1 MNSVSFLSDKIKKLS
16 VAEDSSERSSS
27 VNDEDVTIT
36 VVESKQRIDEKDGSV
51 EEDKERE
58 DVNNVSVSDSMVV
71 VNKIL
76 SDIDQDLDNHLT
88 EEGIPEVVD
97 NASGGQPEKN
107 FSFDSLREEKS
118 KKSISF
124 R

>member
-1 MNSVSFLSDKIKKLS
+1 MELVPTASPSHWQCGHGHLPP
-16 VAEDSSERSSS
+16 R
-27 VNDEDVTIT
+27 T
-36 VVESKQRIDEKDGSV
+36 

-58 DVNNVSVSDSMVV
+58 DVNNVSVSESLVV

-76 SDIDQDLDNHLT
+76 SNIDQDLDNHLT
-88 EEGIPEVVD
+88 EEGIPEGVD
-97 NASGGQPEKN
+97 NASRGGQPEKN